1 MPDWIVYI
9 KPHPQRGEDV
19 ITFRRETHVALDIIL
34 ERLPS
39 QIPPKFTG
47 VKIPS
52 TRSVK
57 NSVDTTGK
65 TLLGLRIHVYGA
77 TTKKSYETVCE
88 NCEKRVGNNH
98 GAPSLIDFH
107 AQYDAIEPKDGKI
120 RVDFSF
126 CCYPKCHKLGDTE
139 YL

>member
-1 MPDWIVYI
+1 MPDWIAFL
-9 KPHPQRGEDV
+9 KPHPQPGEHF
-19 ITFRRETHVALDIIL
+19 ITFRRETHVAFDVIL

-39 QIPPKFTG
+39 QLPRECSG
-47 VKIPS
+47 VKIPP

-57 NSVDTTGK
+57 HVADMTSE
-65 TLLGLRIHVYGA
+65 TLLELRIHVYGA

-88 NCEKRVGNNH
+88 NCEKREKRTTGV
-98 GAPSLIDFH
+98 PSLIDFH
-107 AQYDAIEPKDGKI
+107 AKYDIIEPKDGKI